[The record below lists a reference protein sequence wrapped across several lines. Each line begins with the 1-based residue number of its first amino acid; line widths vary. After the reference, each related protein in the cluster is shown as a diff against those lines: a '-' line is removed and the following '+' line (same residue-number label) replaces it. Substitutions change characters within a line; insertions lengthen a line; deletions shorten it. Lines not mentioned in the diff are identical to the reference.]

1 MFFSPMELP
10 QRTQKGC
17 IFNSLF
23 DFKTTYIYA
32 LYLLIE
38 LFMLNNLHSI
48 TDLFITLIMLHNLR
62 TVTEKKPIQTRSVR
76 TPTDRES
83 CPFIEGTAVY
93 TARVL
98 WSYFEP
104 DAFFDDRYLCNAGNN
119 KQENGSNSFFNVDS
133 FIYSQIKQQLND
145 DAHIGKIERGETKM
159 ITVNDQ
165 QAISIYPNPASTFIT
180 IAYKNATDG
189 YFKLFNTLGQVVM
202 ETELSAM
209 NTKVQL
215 LLTDIANGL
224 YHYDISF
231 LDGQQTQGK
240 LLIQKK

>member
-1 MFFSPMELP
+1 MNITSSDMWE
-10 QRTQKGC
+10 QHVQN
-17 IFNSLF
+17 IN
-23 DFKTTYIYA
+23 I
-32 LYLLIE
+32 IE
-38 LFMLNNLHSI
+38 LKWIRYGIDSI
-48 TDLFITLIMLHNLR
+48 SSSDTNYIHTLA
-62 TVTEKKPIQTRSVR
+62 
-76 TPTDRES
+76 ES

-145 DAHIGKIERGETKM
+145 YTHIGKLERGETKM
-159 ITVNDQ
+159 ITVNEQ
-165 QAISIYPNPASTFIT
+165 QAIYIYPNPASTFIT
-180 IAYKNATDG
+180 IAYRNSTDG

-202 ETELSAM
+202 ETQLSAM

-215 LLTDIANGL
+215 LLTDVANGL

>member
-1 MFFSPMELP
+1 MDMNCLP
-10 QRTQKGC
+10 K
-17 IFNSLF
+17 IN
-23 DFKTTYIYA
+23 
-32 LYLLIE
+32 
-38 LFMLNNLHSI
+38 LNNQNE
-48 TDLFITLIMLHNLR
+48 F
-62 TVTEKKPIQTRSVR
+62 RSVR
-76 TPTDRES
+76 TPTDRKS
-83 CPFIEGTAVY
+83 CPFMEGIAVY
-93 TARVL
+93 AARVL

-145 DAHIGKIERGETKM
+145 YAHIGKFEHGETKM
-159 ITVNDQ
+159 ITVNEQ

-180 IAYKNATDG
+180 IAYKNSTDG

-202 ETELSAM
+202 ETQLSAM

-215 LLTDIANGL
+215 LLADVANGL

-231 LDGQQTQGK
+231 LDGRQTKGK